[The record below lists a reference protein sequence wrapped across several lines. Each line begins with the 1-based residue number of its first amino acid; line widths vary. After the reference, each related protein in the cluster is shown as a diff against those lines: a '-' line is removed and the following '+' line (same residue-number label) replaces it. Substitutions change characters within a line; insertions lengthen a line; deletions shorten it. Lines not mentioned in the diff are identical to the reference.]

1 MKFREMVQKDAAKT
15 KQTYTPD
22 EIVDVIVEN
31 FVKLLRIVAFSDTE
45 KPKLEKLAKV
55 IDEKSNWAA
64 QELQKH
70 EQLVNETDS
79 LVISMRETL
88 LSSDSVLVE
97 KFCGNEENLNHCL
110 DQKNAALTKHVLLKP
125 FQFENNDLESLI
137 KKVFDSCFRAIKW
150 PEMVYKTHEKTTV
163 QQCKIYPH
171 LSHVQMESSS
181 VLYVLQEGYLGLATV
196 KEDKI
201 FFSVLPCYLRRRDCT
216 VCAPEGTL
224 YNSRKSSIVGRYCY
238 YCEEDKSGRRIAV
251 YRKDRDVLFIA
262 ISDEF
267 LKIQPFVNFS
277 SEPLAGYLALLYVKK
292 IVILHAFEQ
301 KTVSYKNSLV
311 TSEPFT
317 GLIPSNCL
325 FFFNNPEPN
334 CLIWDP
340 ELKVIRPF
348 LEIVGYKNIPCEEKP
363 FLLTCSKVGSVRV

>member
-1 MKFREMVQKDAAKT
+1 MKFQEMLEKDAAKT
-15 KQTYTPD
+15 KQAYTPD
-22 EIVDVIVEN
+22 EIVDVIVAN

-64 QELQKH
+64 RELQKH

-88 LSSDSVLVE
+88 LSSDSVLVK

-110 DQKNAALTKHVLLKP
+110 DQQNAALTKHVLLKP

-137 KKVFDSCFRAIKW
+137 KKVFDSYLRSIKW
-150 PEMVYKTHEKTTV
+150 PEMVYMSYEETTV
-163 QQCKIYPH
+163 QQCKVYPH
-171 LSHVQMESSS
+171 ISLVDIESSS
-181 VLYVLQEGYLGLATV
+181 VLHVLQEGYLGLATV

-201 FFSVLPCYLRRRDCT
+201 FFSVLPCYLRQRNCT
-216 VCAPEGTL
+216 VCALEGTL
-224 YNSRKSSIVGRYCY
+224 IDLRKSSIVGRYCY
-238 YCEEDKSGRRIAV
+238 FCKEEESGRRIKI
-251 YRKDRDVLFIA
+251 YDEDDVLFIT
-262 ISDEF
+262 ISGEF
-267 LKIQPFVNFS
+267 LKVLPFVNFS
-277 SEPLAGYLALLYVKK
+277 SEPLAGYLALLYEKK
-292 IVILHAFEQ
+292 IDIVHAFDPTYVNDEA
-301 KTVSYKNSLV
+301 TSV
-311 TSEPFT
+311 TSEPFPV
-317 GLIPSNCL
+317 LIPSNCL

-348 LEIVGYKNIPCEEKP
+348 LEIVGYENIPCEEKP